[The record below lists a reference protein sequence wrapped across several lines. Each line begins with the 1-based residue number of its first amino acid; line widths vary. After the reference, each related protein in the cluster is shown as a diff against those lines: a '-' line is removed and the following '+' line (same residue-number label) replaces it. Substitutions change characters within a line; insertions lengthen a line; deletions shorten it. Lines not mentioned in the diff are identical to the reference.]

1 MDGSATSKRV
11 TAPKAV
17 LIFSAGGLEHGG
29 GIGRMIGYML
39 DAWPRGCRRPKP
51 KVVDTR
57 GPPRR
62 VLALV
67 IFARS
72 ILQLVQAGLT
82 TRPLIYIH
90 IAGRGSTLRKAILTA
105 VARVFRLRIVLHL
118 HDFDYKAFLST
129 LPASALGLI
138 GWVFRSASA
147 VVVLGQADRQTV
159 TQVLGVSP
167 SAVVVVANCVP
178 APTIEAPVR
187 PPGGPVQFLFLGDPS
202 RRKGVHD
209 LLAAFS
215 HPSLSG
221 EGVPPW
227 RAVIAGGGAEVDGF
241 REAVAA
247 LGLGDRVSLP
257 GWVGRDEVQTL
268 LSGADVLVLPSYGE
282 GMAMSVLEG
291 MSHGRCI
298 VCTPVGALA
307 EVIEHG
313 RSGLLVQ
320 PGDVE
325 GLAGA
330 LRATLD
336 DPEVRERLG
345 AQANARYRNHYDVLA
360 YPERINA
367 VFDLAEA
374 RPGLVSLATPCEEPR
389 A

>member
-1 MDGSATSKRV
+1 MDGSGSGRGAK
-11 TAPKAV
+11 AENAV
-17 LIFSAGGLEHGG
+17 LIFTAGGLEHGG

-39 DAWPRGCRRPKP
+39 DAWPTDGGRPKP

-62 VLALV
+62 VMALAV
-67 IFARS
+67 FARS
-72 ILQLVQAGLT
+72 ILTLILAGLT

-90 IAGRGSTLRKAILTA
+90 IAGRGSTLRKAILAA
-105 VARVFRLRIVLHL
+105 VARAMRLRVVLHL

-129 LPASALGLI
+129 LPAFAVGLI
-138 GWVFRSASA
+138 GWVFRAASA

-167 SAVVVVANCVP
+167 GAVVVVANCVP
-178 APTIEAPVR
+178 APTATPPARV
-187 PPGGPVQFLFLGDPS
+187 PGGPVEFLFLGDPS

-209 LLAAFS
+209 LIAALA
-215 HPSLSG
+215 HQSLSG

-247 LGLGDRVSLP
+247 LGLSDRVRLP
-257 GWVGRDEVQTL
+257 GWVGRDGVQAL
-268 LSGADVLVLPSYGE
+268 LSAADVLVLPSYGE

-291 MSHGRCI
+291 MSYGRCI
-298 VCTPVGALA
+298 VCTPVGALS

-325 GLAGA
+325 GLARA
-330 LRATLD
+330 LRTTLD
-336 DPEVRERLG
+336 DPELRTRLG
-345 AQANARYRNHYDVLA
+345 AQAHARYRTHYDVLA
-360 YPERINA
+360 YPQRISA

-374 RPGLVSLATPCEEPR
+374 RLSVTPYATPCEEPG

>member
-1 MDGSATSKRV
+1 MDGSGTERRAA
-11 TAPKAV
+11 APKDV
-17 LIFSAGGLEHGG
+17 LIFTAGGLEHGG

-39 DAWPRGCRRPKP
+39 DAWPRGCRRAKP

-57 GPPRR
+57 GEPRR
-62 VLALV
+62 VMALL
-67 IFARS
+67 IFANS
-72 ILQLVQAGLT
+72 ILQLILAGLT

-90 IAGRGSTLRKAILTA
+90 IAGRGSTLRKAILVA
-105 VARVFRLRIVLHL
+105 VARVLRLRIVLHL

-129 LPASALGLI
+129 LPASAVGLI
-138 GWVFRSASA
+138 GWVFRPASA

-167 SAVVVVANCVP
+167 GAVVVVANCVP
-178 APTIEAPVR
+178 APTVAAAVRDPDGPVR
-187 PPGGPVQFLFLGDPS
+187 FLFLGDPS

-209 LLAAFS
+209 LLAAFA

-221 EGVPPW
+221 EGAPPW

-241 REAVAA
+241 REEVTTR
-247 LGLGDRVSLP
+247 GLGDRVSLP
-257 GWVGRDEVQTL
+257 GWVGRDDVQAM

-320 PGDVE
+320 PGDVD

-336 DPEVRERLG
+336 DAELRERLG
-345 AQANARYRNHYDVLA
+345 ALAHARYRAHYDVLA

-367 VFDLAEA
+367 VFDLAEMRA
-374 RPGLVSLATPCEEPR
+374 DVVPLATPCEEPG

>member
-1 MDGSATSKRV
+1 MDGSGTGKRA
-11 TAPKAV
+11 TAPKDV
-17 LIFSAGGLEHGG
+17 LIFTAGGLEHGG

-39 DAWPRGCRRPKP
+39 DAWPNGCRRARPR
-51 KVVDTR
+51 VVDTR
-57 GPPRR
+57 GQPRR
-62 VLALV
+62 VMALL

-72 ILQLVQAGLT
+72 ILQLIVAGLT
-82 TRPLIYIH
+82 NRPLIYIH
-90 IAGRGSTLRKAILTA
+90 VAGRGSTLRKAILVA
-105 VARVFRLRIVLHL
+105 VARVLRLRIVLHL

-129 LPASALGLI
+129 LPASAVGLI

-178 APTIEAPVR
+178 APTIEAAVR
-187 PPGGPVQFLFLGDPS
+187 APGGPVQFLFLGDPS

-336 DPEVRERLG
+336 DPELRERLG
-345 AQANARYRNHYDVLA
+345 AQAHARYLTHYDVLA

-374 RPGLVSLATPCEEPR
+374 RTGPVPLATPCEEPG